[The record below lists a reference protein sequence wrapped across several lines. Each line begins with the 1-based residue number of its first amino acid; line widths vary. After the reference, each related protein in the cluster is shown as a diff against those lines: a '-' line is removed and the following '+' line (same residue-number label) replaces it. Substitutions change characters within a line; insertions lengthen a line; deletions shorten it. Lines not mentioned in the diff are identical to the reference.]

1 MEEVEFKFLVDW
13 TKPAFYCGLD
23 VHKYELAVA
32 IYCKDDSQS
41 EFLKTNIFSV
51 DSKGLNQFWNFVSK
65 YRPDGFVMEATGIY
79 HHVIYRFLVKK
90 RASVEWSFKIVV
102 VNPADASG
110 IPNRQKND
118 KIDAENLAKYLAMG
132 LLKSGKP
139 VIEIIED
146 LKAIF
151 RMALRI
157 EKDRTA
163 LKNRIKKTLD
173 RAGIRP
179 KGLDLN
185 LEWVHEFLHYFIGR
199 EMTLGKCITQI
210 QADLEILRLHRSK
223 ILKNAKKFVPYYDF
237 TLSPAQRS
245 MIRQDLV
252 ELDFKTA
259 RKRLLAV
266 EIDQLILERP
276 ALRQHAFNLS
286 TIPGVSPFSAVWILA
301 EIGNIRQFHGM
312 KQFIA
317 YCGCSPRIVSSAGK
331 VYSAHISRH
340 SNSYLRTIFYNAA
353 VVVCNLV
360 KKESVLKEYA
370 KRTIE
375 RKHSIS
381 MTLVYCTVAAKIARI
396 TYAILRNSVQFNPRY
411 GWDFERNVS
420 KENGSKFSLTSKNL
434 IRRARNSLRR
444 VKEVQELGLLG
455 EHVSILAEQLDL
467 VLKEKNLVI
476 RSEL

>member
-32 IYCKDDSQS
+32 VYCKDDSQS
-41 EFLKTNIFSV
+41 ELVKTNVFRV
-51 DSKGLNQFWNFVSK
+51 DSSGLNRFWNFVKK
-65 YRPDGFVMEATGIY
+65 YQPGGFVMEATGIY
-79 HHVIYRFLVKK
+79 HHVIYRFLIEKRSKVK
-90 RASVEWSFKIVV
+90 WPFKIVV

-118 KIDAENLAKYLAMG
+118 KIDAEYLAKYLAMG
-132 LLKSGKP
+132 LLKNGKP

-179 KGLDLN
+179 KGLNLN
-185 LEWVHEFLHYFIGR
+185 FEWVREFIHYFLEE
-199 EMTLGKCITQI
+199 EMTLGESIIKLQE
-210 QADLEILRLHRSK
+210 DSGLLESHRHK
-223 ILKNAKKFVPYYDF
+223 VFKNVHKFAPYHDF
-237 TLSPAQRS
+237 TLTPVQRS

-266 EIDQLILERP
+266 EIDQVILERP
-276 ALRQHAFNLS
+276 ALRQHAYNLS
-286 TIPGVSPFSAVWILA
+286 SIPGISPFSAVWILA
-301 EIGNIRQFHGM
+301 EIGNIGQFHSMRQFL
-312 KQFIA
+312 A
-317 YCGCSPRIVSSAGK
+317 YSGCSPRIVSSAGK
-331 VYSAHISRH
+331 IYSAHISRH
-340 SNSYLRTIFYNAA
+340 SNPYLRTIFYNAA
-353 VVVCNLV
+353 VVVCNLE

-370 KRTIE
+370 KRTIQ
-375 RKHSIS
+375 RKRSVS
-381 MTLVYCTVAAKIARI
+381 MKLVYCIVAAKIARI
-396 TYAILRNSVQFNPRY
+396 TYAILKSSQSFNSKYQWNLNNPK
-411 GWDFERNVS
+411 V
-420 KENGSKFSLTSKNL
+420 KQNGSKFSLTSKSL
-434 IRRARNSLRR
+434 IRKARNSLRR
-444 VKEVQELGLLG
+444 MENVQELGLIG
-455 EHVSILAEQLDL
+455 EHISLLAEQLD
-467 VLKEKNLVI
+467 VLLQRKNF
-476 RSEL
+476 SD

>member
-1 MEEVEFKFLVDW
+1 MEDVEFKFLVDW

-32 IYCKDDSQS
+32 VYCKDDSES
-41 EFLKTNIFSV
+41 EMLKTNIFSV
-51 DSKGLNQFWNFVSK
+51 DSAGLNRFWSFVSK
-65 YRPDGFVMEATGIY
+65 FRPKGFVMEATGIY

-90 RASVEWSFKIVV
+90 RAHSEWAFKIWV

-118 KIDAENLAKYLAMG
+118 KIDAENLARYLAMD

-139 VIEIIED
+139 VIEVIED

-179 KGLDLN
+179 KGMDLN
-185 LEWVHEFLHYFIGR
+185 YEWVREFLHYFVEG
-199 EMTLGKCITQI
+199 EANLGEAISQI
-210 QADLEILRLHRSK
+210 QADLELLKSHRYK
-223 ILKNAKKFVPYYDF
+223 IFKNINKFIPYFDF
-237 TLSPAQRS
+237 TLSSAQRS
-245 MIRQDLV
+245 MVRQDLM

-266 EIDQLILERP
+266 DIDQLILERP

-286 TIPGVSPFSAVWILA
+286 TIPGISPFSAVWILA
-301 EIGNIRQFHGM
+301 EIGNIQQFHAV
-312 KQFIA
+312 KPFLA

-340 SNSYLRTIFYNAA
+340 SNSFLRTIFYNAA
-353 VVVCNLV
+353 VVLCNFE

-370 KRTIE
+370 RRTIE
-375 RKHSIS
+375 RKRSVS
-381 MTLVYCTVAAKIARI
+381 MKLVYCIVAAKIAKI
-396 TYAILRNSVQFNPRY
+396 TFALLKTSAPFNPRY
-411 GWDFERNVS
+411 GCDLNKRNS
-420 KENGSKFSLTSKNL
+420 KAGGSEFSLTSKNL
-434 IRRARNSLRR
+434 IRKARNSLRR
-444 VKEVQELGLLG
+444 VGISQELGFLG
-455 EHVSILAEQLDL
+455 EHVSILAEQLDML
-467 VLKEKNLVI
+467 LQKKKV
-476 RSEL
+476 

>member
-1 MEEVEFKFLVDW
+1 MEEIEFKFLVDW

-41 EFLKTNIFSV
+41 EFLKTNIFLV
-51 DSKGLNQFWNFVSK
+51 DSKGLDQFWNFVSK
-65 YRPDGFVMEATGIY
+65 YRPDGFAMEATGIY
-79 HHVIYRFLVKK
+79 HHVIYRFLAKK
-90 RASVEWSFKIVV
+90 RASVKWSFKIVV

-132 LLKSGKP
+132 LLKSGQP

-173 RAGIRP
+173 RAGVRP

-185 LEWVHEFLHYFIGR
+185 LEWVREFLHYFIGG
-199 EMTLGKCITQI
+199 EMTLGERITQI
-210 QADLEILRLHRSK
+210 QADLEILKLHRYK
-223 ILKNAKKFVPYYDF
+223 IFKNIKKFVPYYDF
-237 TLSPAQRS
+237 KLSSAQRS

-276 ALRQHAFNLS
+276 ALREHAFNLS
-286 TIPGVSPFSAVWILA
+286 TIPGISPFSAVWILA
-301 EIGNIRQFHGM
+301 ETGNISQFH
-312 KQFIA
+312 KVKPFLA
-317 YCGCSPRIVSSAGK
+317 YCGCAPRIVSSAGK

-360 KKESVLKEYA
+360 KKESVLKEYS
-370 KRTIE
+370 KRIIE
-375 RKHSIS
+375 RKHTVS
-381 MTLVYCTVAAKIARI
+381 MTLVYCIVAAKIARI
-396 TYAILRNSVQFNPRY
+396 TYAILKNSVQFNPRH
-411 GWDFERNVS
+411 GWDFDRRS
-420 KENGSKFSLTSKNL
+420 SMDGGFKFSLTSKNL

-444 VKEVQELGLLG
+444 VNDIQELGSLG

-467 VLKEKNLVI
+467 VLQRKKF
-476 RSEL
+476 SD

>member
-1 MEEVEFKFLVDW
+1 LEDVEFKFLVDW

-32 IYCKDDSQS
+32 VYCKDES
-41 EFLKTNIFSV
+41 ESELLKTNIFSV
-51 DSKGLNQFWNFVSK
+51 DSAGLNRFWSFVRRF
-65 YRPDGFVMEATGIY
+65 RPKGFVMEATGIY
-79 HHVIYRFLVKK
+79 HHVIYRFLAKK
-90 RASVEWSFKIVV
+90 RAHSEWAFKILV

-118 KIDAENLAKYLAMG
+118 KIDAENLARYLAMG

-139 VIEIIED
+139 VIEVIED

-179 KGLDLN
+179 KGMDLN
-185 LEWVHEFLHYFIGR
+185 LEWVREFLYYFIER
-199 EMTLGKCITQI
+199 ETNLGQAISQI
-210 QADLEILRLHRSK
+210 QADLEILKTHRNK
-223 ILKNAKKFVPYYDF
+223 IFKNVKKFIPYFDF
-237 TLSPAQRS
+237 LLSPAQRS

-266 EIDQLILERP
+266 EIDHLILERP

-286 TIPGVSPFSAVWILA
+286 TIPGISPFSAVWILA
-301 EIGNIRQFHGM
+301 EIGNIHQFHAVRP
-312 KQFIA
+312 FLA

-353 VVVCNLV
+353 VVLCNFE

-370 KRTIE
+370 THVVKHKR
-375 RKHSIS
+375 SVS
-381 MTLVYCTVAAKIARI
+381 MTLVYCIVAAKIAKI
-396 TYAILRNSVQFNPRY
+396 TYALLKSSVPFNPRH
-411 GWDFERNVS
+411 GCELDKRDF
-420 KENGSKFSLTSKNL
+420 KEQGSKFSLTSKNL
-434 IRRARNSLRR
+434 IRKARNLLRR
-444 VKEVQELGLLG
+444 VKDVQELGLLG

-467 VLKEKNLVI
+467 LL
-476 RSEL
+476 

>member
-1 MEEVEFKFLVDW
+1 MEEVEFKFLVDY

-32 IYCKDDSQS
+32 VYCKDDSQS

-51 DSKGLNQFWNFVSK
+51 DSAGLTQFWNFVRK

-79 HHVIYRFLVKK
+79 HHVIYRFLIEKRTKVK
-90 RASVEWSFKIVV
+90 WPFKVAV

-139 VIEIIED
+139 VIEAIED

-179 KGLDLN
+179 KGMN
-185 LEWVHEFLHYFIGR
+185 FNRIWVREFFHYFIGE
-199 EMTLGKCITQI
+199 EMTLGGCVTQI
-210 QADLEILRLHRSK
+210 QADLELLKTHRHK
-223 ILKNAKKFVPYYDF
+223 IFKNIKKFTPYFDF

-245 MIRQDLV
+245 MVRQDLV

-276 ALRQHAFNLS
+276 ALRQHAYNLS
-286 TIPGVSPFSAVWILA
+286 TIPGISPFSAVWILA
-301 EIGNIRQFHGM
+301 EITNIHQFQTLRQFL
-312 KQFIA
+312 A
-317 YCGCSPRIVSSAGK
+317 YCGCAPRIVSSAGK

-340 SNSYLRTIFYNAA
+340 SNSFLRTIFYNAA
-353 VVVCNLV
+353 VVVCNLE
-360 KKESVLKEYA
+360 KKDSALKEYA
-370 KRTIE
+370 KHIIS
-375 RKHSIS
+375 RKRSVS
-381 MTLVYCTVAAKIARI
+381 MTLVYCIVAAKIARI
-396 TYAILRNSVQFNPRY
+396 TYALLRNSVPFNPKQ
-411 GWDFERNVS
+411 GWELKRKVFRND
-420 KENGSKFSLTSKNL
+420 GSKFSLTTKNL
-434 IRRARNSLRR
+434 IRRARNALRR
-444 VKEVQELGLLG
+444 INDVQELGILE
-455 EHVSILAEQLDL
+455 EHTSILAEQLDL
-467 VLKEKNLVI
+467 LLQRKNF
-476 RSEL
+476 SD

>member
-1 MEEVEFKFLVDW
+1 MEEVEFKFLVDY

-32 IYCKDDSQS
+32 VYCKDDSQS
-41 EFLKTNIFSV
+41 ELLKTNIFSV
-51 DSKGLNQFWNFVSK
+51 DSAGLNRFWSFVSK
-65 YRPDGFVMEATGIY
+65 FRPEGFVMEATGIY

-90 RASVEWSFKIVV
+90 REHIAWSFKILV

-157 EKDRTA
+157 ERDRTA

-185 LEWVHEFLHYFIGR
+185 LDWVREFLHYFIG
-199 EMTLGKCITQI
+199 EETTLGGSITQI
-210 QADLEILRLHRSK
+210 QADLEILKSHRHK
-223 ILKNAKKFVPYYDF
+223 IFKNAKKFVPYYDF
-237 TLSPAQRS
+237 SLSHAQRS
-245 MIRQDLV
+245 MVRQDLV

-276 ALRQHAFNLS
+276 ALRQEAYNLS
-286 TIPGVSPFSAVWILA
+286 TIPGISPFSAVWILA
-301 EIGNIRQFHGM
+301 EIGNIRQFHNV
-312 KQFIA
+312 KQFLA
-317 YCGCSPRIVSSAGK
+317 YCGCAPRIVSSAGK
-331 VYSAHISRH
+331 TYSAHISRH

-353 VVVCNLV
+353 VVLCNLE
-360 KKESVLKEYA
+360 KKDSVLKEYG
-370 KRTIE
+370 KRIIE
-375 RKHSIS
+375 RKQSVS
-381 MTLVYCTVAAKIARI
+381 MTLVYCIVAAKIARI
-396 TYAILRNSVQFNPRY
+396 SYALLKTSAPFNPRH
-411 GWDFERNVS
+411 GWDFNKTHS
-420 KENGSKFSLTSKNL
+420 KEAGSRFSLTSKNL
-434 IRRARNSLRR
+434 IRKARNSLRR
-444 VKEVQELGLLG
+444 VGDVQELGLLG
-455 EHVSILAEQLDL
+455 DRVSLLAEQLDL
-467 VLKEKNLVI
+467 LLQRKKF
-476 RSEL
+476 SD

>member
-1 MEEVEFKFLVDW
+1 LEDVEFKFLVDW

-32 IYCKDDSQS
+32 VYCKDDSES
-41 EFLKTNIFSV
+41 ELLKTNIFSV
-51 DSKGLNQFWNFVSK
+51 DSPGLNRFWSFVSK
-65 YRPDGFVMEATGIY
+65 FRPEGFVMEATGIY

-90 RASVEWSFKIVV
+90 RVHSEWAFKILV

-118 KIDAENLAKYLAMG
+118 KIDAENLARYLAMG
-132 LLKSGKP
+132 LLKGGKP
-139 VIEIIED
+139 VIEVIED

-179 KGLDLN
+179 KGMELN
-185 LEWVHEFLHYFIGR
+185 HEWVREFLHYFLER
-199 EMTLGKCITQI
+199 EANLGQVISQI
-210 QADLEILRLHRSK
+210 QGDLELLKSHRHK
-223 ILKNAKKFVPYYDF
+223 ILKNVNKFIPYFDF
-237 TLSPAQRS
+237 TLSSAQRS
-245 MIRQDLV
+245 MVRQDLV

-286 TIPGVSPFSAVWILA
+286 TIPGISPFSAVWILA
-301 EIGNIRQFHGM
+301 EIGNIQQFHAV
-312 KQFIA
+312 KPFLA

-331 VYSAHISRH
+331 VYSAHVSRH
-340 SNSYLRTIFYNAA
+340 SNTYLRTILYNAA
-353 VVVCNLV
+353 VVLCNLE

-370 KRTIE
+370 SQVIKRK
-375 RKHSIS
+375 RSVS
-381 MTLVYCTVAAKIARI
+381 MTLVYCIVAAKIAKI
-396 TYAILRNSVQFNPRY
+396 IYALLKTSAPFNPRQKR
-411 GWDFERNVS
+411 DLDKRNL
-420 KENGSKFSLTSKNL
+420 KEGGSQFSLTSKNL
-434 IRRARNSLRR
+434 IRKARNSLRR
-444 VKEVQELGLLG
+444 VGDVQELGLLG
-455 EHVSILAEQLDL
+455 ARVSILAEQLDL
-467 VLKEKNLVI
+467 LLQRKKL
-476 RSEL
+476 SD

>member
-32 IYCKDDSQS
+32 VYCKDDSQS
-41 EFLKTNIFSV
+41 ELLKTNIFSV
-51 DSKGLNQFWNFVSK
+51 DSAGLNRFWGFVSK
-65 YRPDGFVMEATGIY
+65 FRPEGFTMEATGIY
-79 HHVIYRFLVKK
+79 HHVIYHFLVKK
-90 RASVEWSFKIVV
+90 RAQVEWPFKILV

-118 KIDAENLAKYLAMG
+118 KIDAENLAKYSAMG

-139 VIEIIED
+139 VIEVIED

-157 EKDRTA
+157 ERDRTS

-179 KGLDLN
+179 KGMDFN
-185 LEWVHEFLHYFIGR
+185 HEWVREFFHYFID
-199 EMTLGKCITQI
+199 ESITLGECITQI
-210 QADLEILRLHRSK
+210 QDDAETLKLHRHK
-223 ILKNAKKFVPYYDF
+223 IFKNVKKFVPYFDF
-237 TLSPAQRS
+237 SLSPAQRS
-245 MIRQDLV
+245 MVRQDLV

-286 TIPGVSPFSAVWILA
+286 TIPGISPFSAVWILA
-301 EIGNIRQFHGM
+301 EIGNIRQFHNV
-312 KQFIA
+312 KQFLA
-317 YCGCSPRIVSSAGK
+317 YCGCAPKIVSSAGK

-340 SNSYLRTIFYNAA
+340 SNSYLRTVFYNAA
-353 VVVCNLV
+353 VVVCNFV

-370 KRTIE
+370 KRVTE
-375 RKHSIS
+375 RKHSVS
-381 MTLVYCTVAAKIARI
+381 MTLVYCVVAAKIARI
-396 TYAILRNSVQFNPRY
+396 TYAILRNSVQFNPRH
-411 GWDFERNVS
+411 GWDFNRNVS
-420 KENGSKFSLTSKNL
+420 TDRGSKFSLTNKNL
-434 IRRARNSLRR
+434 IRKARNSLRR
-444 VKEVQELGLLG
+444 VRDVQELGTLG
-455 EHVSILAEQLDL
+455 EHTSILAEQLDL
-467 VLKEKNLVI
+467 LLQRKKF
-476 RSEL
+476 SD

>member
-1 MEEVEFKFLVDW
+1 MEDIEFKFLVDW

-32 IYCKDDSQS
+32 VYCKDDSES
-41 EFLKTNIFSV
+41 ELLKTNIFSV
-51 DSKGLNQFWNFVSK
+51 DSAGLNRFWSFVAK
-65 YRPDGFVMEATGIY
+65 FRPKGFVMEATGIY

-90 RASVEWSFKIVV
+90 RAHSEWAFKVLI

-118 KIDAENLAKYLAMG
+118 KIDAENLARYLAMG
-132 LLKSGKP
+132 LLKSGMP
-139 VIEIIED
+139 VIEVIED

-179 KGLDLN
+179 KGMDLN
-185 LEWVHEFLHYFIGR
+185 YEWVREFLYYFLEG
-199 EMTLGKCITQI
+199 ETNLGQAISQI
-210 QADLEILRLHRSK
+210 QADLELLKSHRHK
-223 ILKNAKKFVPYYDF
+223 IFKNIGKFIPYFDF
-237 TLSPAQRS
+237 TLSSAQRS
-245 MIRQDLV
+245 MVRQDLM

-286 TIPGVSPFSAVWILA
+286 TIPGISPFSAVWILA
-301 EIGNIRQFHGM
+301 EIGNIQQFHAV
-312 KQFIA
+312 KPFLA
-317 YCGCSPRIVSSAGK
+317 YCGCAPRIVSSAGK
-331 VYSAHISRH
+331 VYSAHVSRH
-340 SNSYLRTIFYNAA
+340 SNSFLRTIFYNAA
-353 VVVCNLV
+353 VVLCNFE

-370 KRTIE
+370 RQVIKRK
-375 RKHSIS
+375 RSVS
-381 MTLVYCTVAAKIARI
+381 MTLVYCIVGAKIAKI
-396 TYAILRNSVQFNPRY
+396 TFALLKTSAPFNPRH
-411 GWDFERNVS
+411 GSDLDKRNF
-420 KENGSKFSLTSKNL
+420 KDGGSEFSLTSKNL
-434 IRRARNSLRR
+434 IRKARNSLRR
-444 VKEVQELGLLG
+444 VEMGQELGLLG

-467 VLKEKNLVI
+467 LLQRKKF
-476 RSEL
+476 SD